1 LFWENGVAG
10 LPTFTSTDASD
21 VATAAGTAVRANAA
35 TRGSPNTAARI
46 LDLIQHLLALERQNP
61 WST

>member
-1 LFWENGVAG
+1 
-10 LPTFTSTDASD
+10 
-21 VATAAGTAVRANAA
+21 VRANAA